1 MTRRILLFVV
11 ACALAGVG
19 GVGGSILGHF
29 LGHKGVIA
37 GGVLGGILGS
47 VGAAAVARA
56 RGWIASDRFMATALG
71 ASGGFLAAAAIAT
84 HTLGSPVGPILST
97 LLVGI
102 GAVLGAGR
110 HRDHVG

>member
-11 ACALAGVG
+11 ACALAGFG
-19 GVGGSILGHF
+19 GVVGSILGHAI
-29 LGHKGVIA
+29 GPKGLLVGAI
-37 GGVLGGILGS
+37 VGGILGS
-47 VGAAAVARA
+47 VSAAAVARA
-56 RGWIASDRFMATALG
+56 RGWIAADRFTATALG

-97 LLVGI
+97 LLVGL

-110 HRDHVG
+110 YRDNVG

>member
-1 MTRRILLFVV
+1 MTRRIPLFVV
-11 ACALAGVG
+11 ACALAGFS
-19 GVGGSILGHF
+19 GVVGSILGHA
-29 LGHKGVIA
+29 LGPKGVIV

-56 RGWIASDRFMATALG
+56 RGWIASDRFTATAVG

-84 HTLGSPVGPILST
+84 HTLSSPVGPILST
-97 LLVGI
+97 LLVGL

-110 HRDHVG
+110 NRDRVG